1 LGINLENIG
10 HHRCQKTEIFY
21 QLMVANPACDQLV
34 ESALNV
40 TAALFFGL
48 IPP

>member
-21 QLMVANPACDQLV
+21 QFMAANPPCDQLI
-34 ESALNV
+34 ESAFNV
-40 TAALFFGL
+40 IAVLFSGL